1 MYLFQIAHLHALA
14 TLTPSQKFTR
24 RMMVSLQSLHYILIN
39 SSHTL
44 SSPPL
49 ALTSH
54 SIWLWRYGAAAGQAT
69 DHAVNSAI
77 NVGITAFNVDNLGI
91 KAVVKRTG
99 RHTAQALLED
109 YKIQKKPE
117 NGTQVEKLEK

>member
-24 RMMVSLQSLHYILIN
+24 RMMASLQSLHYILIN

-44 SSPPL
+44 FSPPL

>member
-14 TLTPSQKFTR
+14 TLTR
-24 RMMVSLQSLHYILIN
+24 RMMASLQSLHYILIN

-44 SSPPL
+44 FSPPL

>member
-14 TLTPSQKFTR
+14 TLTPSQKFTW
-24 RMMVSLQSLHYILIN
+24 RMMASLQSLHYILIN

-44 SSPPL
+44 FSPPL

>member
-24 RMMVSLQSLHYILIN
+24 RMMASLQSLHYILIN

-44 SSPPL
+44 FSPPF

>member
-24 RMMVSLQSLHYILIN
+24 RMMASLQSLHYILIN

-44 SSPPL
+44 FSPPF

-54 SIWLWRYGAAAGQAT
+54 SIWLWRYGVAAGQAT

>member
-24 RMMVSLQSLHYILIN
+24 RMMASLQSLHYILIN

-44 SSPPL
+44 FSPPL

-109 YKIQKKPE
+109 YKIQKNPE

>member
-1 MYLFQIAHLHALA
+1 MA
-14 TLTPSQKFTR
+14 
-24 RMMVSLQSLHYILIN
+24 SLQSLHYILIN

-44 SSPPL
+44 FSPPL

>member
-1 MYLFQIAHLHALA
+1 MHLFQIAHLHALA

-24 RMMVSLQSLHYILIN
+24 RMMASLQSLHYILIN

-44 SSPPL
+44 FSPPL

>member
-24 RMMVSLQSLHYILIN
+24 RMMASLHYILIN

-44 SSPPL
+44 FSPPL

>member
-1 MYLFQIAHLHALA
+1 MYSFQIAHLHALA

-24 RMMVSLQSLHYILIN
+24 RMMASLQSLHYILIN

-44 SSPPL
+44 FSPPF